1 MQKKNSRRTEIG
13 IEKLQ
18 LTKAIYIKD
27 TNDWKMIINKHNVV
41 FNWATKHKK
50 RRGFNVCR

>member
-27 TNDWKMIINKHNVV
+27 TNDWKMVINKHNVV
-41 FNWATKHKK
+41 FDWAAKHKK
-50 RRGFNVCR
+50 RIGFNVCR